1 MTRLVYRLE
10 SFQEPTKAWIAIVL
24 LHDCIRYGWRVYLFV
39 YLYRWYTYFQT
50 SYSSTL
56 CVCVYVFRPGA
67 AEPFFD
73 WVPYC
78 HIDTNS
84 WFHKWSFYTDYEF
97 SPSCSCLLGAKSTK
111 TLTQSLFVFVRRWMQ
126 NFVLASQLYKP
137 GLIYIALILF
147 LFREIGTTPS

>member
-24 LHDCIRYGWRVYLFV
+24 LHDCIRYGWRVYI
-39 YLYRWYTYFQT
+39 YLCIYIDGTHTFKQVILALY
-50 SYSSTL
+50 
-56 CVCVYVFRPGA
+56 VCVYMCLGQGLQNYFLTG
-67 AEPFFD
+67 
-73 WVPYC
+73 C
-78 HIDTNS
+78 HIHTNG

-111 TLTQSLFVFVRRWMQ
+111 ILTQSLFVFVRRWMQ

-137 GLIYIALILF
+137 GLIYIALFLF
-147 LFREIGTTPS
+147 LFRETGTTPT